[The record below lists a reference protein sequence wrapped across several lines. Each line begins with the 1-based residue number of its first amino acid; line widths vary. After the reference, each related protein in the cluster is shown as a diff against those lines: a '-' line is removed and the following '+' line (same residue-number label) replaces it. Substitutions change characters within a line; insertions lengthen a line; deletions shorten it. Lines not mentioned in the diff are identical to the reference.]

1 MGLDLPG
8 VALITGAGGSIGRA
22 CVLQF
27 ALDGCTR
34 IIGLDISTP
43 GLASTA
49 SALQTLPTPPTR
61 TPVDFL
67 PLVVNQA
74 SEDEVTTAIATAVEK
89 FGRID
94 YLVNNAAIAAPF
106 APTAASQTS
115 DFDRVLGVNLRGLWF
130 CQRAVLRVMET
141 QAPLAPSAPWRVPT
155 RGSIVELCSILGLVA
170 MPEDGLYTISKHG
183 VMGLVKTDALDY
195 GKKGIRVNA
204 VCPGF
209 VDTPLLTAEYRV
221 LLDWNI
227 KKNPMGRLALPG
239 EIADAV
245 VWLASERSSYV
256 TGTSVVVDGGY
267 CTS

>member
-1 MGLDLPG
+1 MD
-8 VALITGAGGSIGRA
+8 
-22 CVLQF
+22 
-27 ALDGCTR
+27 
-34 IIGLDISTP
+34 
-43 GLASTA
+43 
-49 SALQTLPTPPTR
+49 
-61 TPVDFL
+61 
-67 PLVVNQA
+67 QA
-74 SEDEVTTAIATAVEK
+74 SETEVEAAVRTAVEK

-106 APTAASQTS
+106 KSTGRSLTE

-130 CQRAVLRVMET
+130 CQRAVLRVMEG
-141 QAPLAPSAPWRVPT
+141 QEPLPVSSSSSGSSEGISGGGGNGS
-155 RGSIVELCSILGLVA
+155 RGSIVQVCSILGLVA

-195 GKKGIRVNA
+195 GRKGIRVNA

-209 VDTPLLTAEYRV
+209 VDTPLLTPEYRV

-227 KKNPMGRLALPG
+227 KKNPMGRLARPG